1 MQSKICK
8 QIFLELMQSR
18 NGQRLIALFVC
29 VIICGC
35 HSLHAQFLK
44 DNNPGDSLHRAIIPA
59 ISFNSDVGLVGGG
72 IVNQIDY
79 RGDKIPYRGQHQL
92 AFLASSRGMIKATAK
107 LEFLETFNTPIRST
121 YEARVL
127 RQLENQYFGIG
138 NDSQFSDESFNNDFF
153 FFESIEVDFKYSG
166 RIPITQKK
174 KRTGLDFLMMGGV
187 SYNQPFLD
195 FQNPGSLL
203 GAEKPNGVEGGWI
216 NHLGL
221 GFAWENRND
230 EFFPTKG
237 NHLFVR
243 FRWSPETFLSDFNM
257 TELRL
262 EASQFLSFD
271 LGKKITLAN
280 RVKFRHAGGNVPF
293 WQMSS
298 LGGKDQLRGF
308 ASNRFRG
315 NVALSYTI
323 EARSWLLKFPKI
335 NTKIGAHAFTD
346 IGRVSATKVPVKQL
360 FSNYHRTYGAGGAFT
375 LFSPDLIIRFDVG
388 RSEEMTRL
396 YFGFGYLF

>member
-1 MQSKICK
+1 MQID
-8 QIFLELMQSR
+8 
-18 NGQRLIALFVC
+18 N
-29 VIICGC
+29 CGC
-35 HSLHAQFLK
+35 GLKNAMRASKTKCLLSLLFCVVVCSYQTLHAQFLK

-59 ISFNSDVGLVGGG
+59 LSFNSDVGLVGGG

-79 RGDKIPYRGQHQL
+79 RGDMIPYRGQHQL
-92 AFLASSRGMIKATAK
+92 AFLASTRGMIKATAK
-107 LEFLETFNTPIRST
+107 MEFLETFNTPIRST
-121 YEARVL
+121 YEARVERL
-127 RQLENQYFGIG
+127 LENQYFGIG
-138 NDSQFSDESFNNDFF
+138 NDTQFSGESFNNNFF
-153 FFESIEVDFKYSG
+153 FFESIEVDFRYSG
-166 RIPITQKK
+166 RIPITQTE
-174 KRTGLDFLMMGGV
+174 KRTGLDFLMMGGI
-187 SYNQPFLD
+187 SYNQPFLE
-195 FQNPGSLL
+195 FQNPESLL
-203 GAEKPNGVEGGWI
+203 GAEKPNGVGGGWI

-271 LGKKITLAN
+271 IGKKITLAN

-298 LGGKDQLRGF
+298 LGGKEQLRGF

-315 NVALSYTI
+315 NVSLSYTL
-323 EARSWLLKFPKI
+323 EARSWLLNFPKI

-346 IGRVSATKVPVKQL
+346 IGRVSATKVPAKQL
-360 FSNYHRTYGAGGAFT
+360 FSDYHRTYGVGGAFT

-388 RSEEMTRL
+388 RSDEMTRL